1 MQIVKSVIILSKY
14 LLIIDCQLE
23 KNQNLVLTVKRL
35 RQSEQTQ
42 ILTELFEFHHTLAPI
57 NIHNQQ

>member
-1 MQIVKSVIILSKY
+1 MQIVKSVILSKY

-35 RQSEQTQ
+35 RQLIGTDSNTNR
-42 ILTELFEFHHTLAPI
+42 TF
-57 NIHNQQ
+57 

>member
-23 KNQNLVLTVKRL
+23 KKSKSGTYSERL
-35 RQSEQTQ
+35 KTIRTDSNT
-42 ILTELFEFHHTLAPI
+42 
-57 NIHNQQ
+57 N